1 MRVRYLE
8 SLGAAVGRLK
18 GQFGP
23 HAREI
28 TSIATHSNGIALEL
42 QKFQCDGTHGHVPTD
57 RERVKQ
63 RQVYPEALC
72 EAICVTT
79 AKERHAAK
87 PEKDIFG
94 LASTQCVDVSLHVK
108 QLIASVSEAANE
120 GPHDAA
126 SLYDD
131 FDYFFL

>member
-1 MRVRYLE
+1 MGFTSRD
-8 SLGAAVGRLK
+8 SLGAP
-18 GQFGP
+18 F
-23 HAREI
+23 AREL
-28 TSIATHSNGIALEL
+28 TSVATNSIGIALKL
-42 QKFQCDGTHGHVPTD
+42 QKVQCDGTHGHVPTD

-63 RQVYPEALC
+63 RQVHPEALC

-79 AKERHAAK
+79 AEERHAAK
-87 PEKDIFG
+87 PKKEIFG

-120 GPHDAA
+120 GPHDVA

-131 FDYFFL
+131 FDFFG